1 MTARPRARRARCRR
15 DERGQAAGVE
25 AVPFGVLVF
34 VTGVL
39 LAVNVWS
46 AVDARVAVDGAARD
60 YLRAYTGAPD
70 GAAARDRGRSAAA
83 ASLAARRHAATR
95 ATVTDP
101 TEPFGPCRPATVVV
115 EIDTPTIRAPFVGSL
130 GTTTVRARRT
140 ELVQPH
146 GVARDADDAIGP
158 TPCDR

>member
-1 MTARPRARRARCRR
+1 MSGPTRRSRWRC

-34 VTGVL
+34 VTGTL

-60 YLRAYTGAPD
+60 YLRAYTAAPD
-70 GAAARDRGRSAAA
+70 PGVARASGRSAAA
-83 ASLAARRHAATR
+83 SSMAARRSGAANAR
-95 ATVTDP
+95 VTDP
-101 TEPFGPCRPATVVV
+101 PEPFGPCRPATVVV
-115 EIDTPTIRAPFVGSL
+115 ELATPTIRAPFVGSL
-130 GTTTVRARRT
+130 GTTTVRAVRT

-146 GVARDADDAIGP
+146 GAARDAPGATGA
-158 TPCDR
+158 TPCDG